1 MNKCPTLLRGVI
13 HSSDRMEVAGVVAVV
28 LATVAAALC
37 WSGRNSLSVLVG
49 GVMGLANLR
58 LWRGIVGGMVS
69 GQAVAK
75 RRLIVRFLLKGLLLA
90 GFVWVVLQ
98 SPLAPWGVLVGF
110 GSVLVGMVWAGV
122 F

>member
-1 MNKCPTLLRGVI
+1 
-13 HSSDRMEVAGVVAVV
+13 MEVAGAVAVV

-58 LWRGIVGGMVS
+58 LWRGIVSGMVS
-69 GQAVAK
+69 ERAVAK
-75 RRLIVRFLLKGLLLA
+75 SRLVCRFLLKGLLLA

-98 SPLAPWGVLVGF
+98 SPLAPWGVLMGF